1 MKIAHLILAHN
12 NPGQLESLVKS
23 LTYKDDA
30 IYIHLDKKTDCSHF
44 KRLANLPN
52 VSFIKQRVKVTWGA
66 CNIVLATINGFKE
79 ILASGKNYDYLNLLS
94 GADYPLQHPAA
105 LHQYLSAHKGK
116 AFMSYAKMH
125 SEWQEALPRV
135 EQYHLNNFEF
145 PGRYVAQKLVNRMLP
160 KRNIP
165 SGLVPVGRSQWFTI
179 PLNCVKHIVEY
190 WDKNNRLRH
199 FTKFTWAPD
208 EFIFQTILYNS
219 PYCKILVN
227 NNLRYMDWSPGAAS
241 PKTFTMA
248 DVENFN
254 HPEHF
259 FARKFDFEKSPELLK
274 MLNQRLEE
282 AVNLS

>member
-12 NPGQLESLVKS
+12 NPGQLESLVKR

-30 IYIHLDKKTDCSHF
+30 VYIHLDKKTDFSQF
-44 KRLANLPN
+44 ARLANLPN
-52 VSFIKQRVKVTWGA
+52 VAFIKQRVKVTWGA
-66 CNIVLATINGFKE
+66 CNIVSATINGFKQ

-94 GADYPLQHPAA
+94 GADYPLQPAAA

-145 PGRYVAQKLVNRMLP
+145 PGRYVAQKLVNRVLP

-179 PLNCVKHIVEY
+179 PLTCVKHIVEY
-190 WDKNNRLRH
+190 WDKNNRLRQ

-219 PYCKILVN
+219 PHCKILVN
-227 NNLRYMDWSPGAAS
+227 NNLRYMDWSAGAAS
-241 PKTFTMA
+241 PKTLTMA
-248 DVENFN
+248 DMENFN

-259 FARKFDFEKSPELLK
+259 FARKFDFEKSPEFLKLL
-274 MLNQRLEE
+274 NDRLEG